1 MSEVSSGVITRLE
14 GALSHD
20 GAGRGGGSTSEAL
33 EATGDRGSRGA
44 RRRPIG
50 RRPRLLSSSTPLD
63 RDPAGER
70 RKQARPEHADCSNRP
85 SF

>member
-14 GALSHD
+14 SALSHD
-20 GAGRGGGSTSEAL
+20 GAGRGGSTSEAL

-50 RRPRLLSSSTPLD
+50 RRPRLLSSSSPLD
-63 RDPAGER
+63 RDPAGEC
-70 RKQARPEHADCSNRP
+70 RKQPGPDDAARSNWP